1 MGVGVCRLAGSG
13 RAYSLGEGGLWRM
26 LLGVGLGARVCTWGV
41 VLGRG
46 LAVVLL
52 GGGWVLGGWYS
63 PGGVDVLGL

>member
-1 MGVGVCRLAGSG
+1 
-13 RAYSLGEGGLWRM
+13 M